1 MLVVSDHTPAFEGGP
16 FLMLSERSSVDIHA
30 LHRQGMTI
38 SEIARRTAHDRKTIR
53 AYLKGERTPGVRE
66 QAPDPFDA
74 FVDYVTARLTEDPH
88 LWARTLLDELRPLGF
103 EGSYPTLTRQIRARS
118 LRPACVACAHV
129 TKRANAM
136 IEHPPGEETQFDW
149 LELPDPPTAWGF
161 PTKRAFL
168 LVGSLAHSGVWR
180 AVISPSMDV
189 PHLLAAMTTLLA
201 LLGGLTRD
209 WRFDRMATV
218 LNPTTKDLTPMF
230 AAFAKH
236 HGVQAV
242 VCRPRSG
249 NRKGVVEKNNHTAAG
264 RWWRNL
270 PDELTLEQ
278 AQASVEAFAKR
289 QDDRPRE
296 GLDGTTTAA
305 TMFQRE
311 RLRPLPPVV
320 FPVIVTEERIATRQA
335 LIDWR
340 GNRYSVPPE
349 LAAAKVIIQQR
360 LGATTIDIATASGT
374 VVARHRVAEP
384 GLGVT
389 IRDTGHVTALEQV
402 ALAAAPPGRP
412 HRRKERIPPGPAALR
427 AAAVLT
433 GPTAAPSTVIDLA
446 AYEQAAKNRNTLR

>member
-1 MLVVSDHTPAFEGGP
+1 
-16 FLMLSERSSVDIHA
+16 MLSERSSVDIHA

-38 SEIARRTAHDRKTIR
+38 SEITRRTHHDRKTIR
-53 AYLKGERTPGVRE
+53 AYLNGERAPGVR
-66 QAPDPFDA
+66 QPAGPDVFEP

-88 LWARTLLDELRPLGF
+88 LWAATLWDELRPLGF
-103 EGSYPTLTRQIRARS
+103 EGSYPTLTRQIRARG
-118 LRPACVACAHV
+118 LRPACVACSHV
-129 TKRANAM
+129 TERPNAI

-149 LELPDPPTAWGF
+149 LELPDPPQHWAF
-161 PTKRAFL
+161 PTKRAYL

-189 PHLLAAMTTLLA
+189 PHLLAAMTTVLA
-201 LLGGLTRD
+201 SLGGLTRV

-218 LNPTTKDLTPMF
+218 LHPTTGDLIPMF
-230 AAFAKH
+230 AGFAKH
-236 HGVQAV
+236 HGVQPV

-249 NRKGVVEKNNHTAAG
+249 NRKGVVEKNNHTAAQ
-264 RWWRNL
+264 RWWRTL

-278 AQASVEAFAKR
+278 ARAGVDAFALG
-289 QDDRPRE
+289 QDDRRRE
-296 GLDGTTTAA
+296 DIGGKTTAKA
-305 TMFQRE
+305 MFANE

-320 FPVIVTEERIATRQA
+320 FPVIITEERTATRQA

-349 LAAAKVIIQQR
+349 LATAKVIVQQR
-360 LGATTIDIATASGT
+360 LGSAVIDIATVSGA

-389 IRDTGHVTALEQV
+389 VRDTGHVTALE
-402 ALAAAPPGRP
+402 AIAMASAPPGRP
-412 HRRKERIPPGPAALR
+412 HRRKERIPPGTAARR
-427 AAAVLT
+427 AAAALT
-433 GPTAAPSTVIDLA
+433 GTGEPASTVIDLA